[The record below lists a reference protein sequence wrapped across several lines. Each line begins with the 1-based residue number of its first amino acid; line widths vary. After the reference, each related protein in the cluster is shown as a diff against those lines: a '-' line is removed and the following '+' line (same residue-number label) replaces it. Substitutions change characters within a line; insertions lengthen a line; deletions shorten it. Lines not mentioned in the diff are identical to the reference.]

1 MPSVSQAQAGFMAM
15 SKTAK
20 GRAKLRAH
28 GIKAAPASVANEYLK
43 ADTGQKTSKLPKH
56 VLKRK

>member
-15 SKTAK
+15 SKTAA

-28 GIKAAPASVANEYLK
+28 GKKPAPVSVAQDYQN
-43 ADTGQKTSKLPKH
+43 ADRGRKIGKLAKH
-56 VLKRK
+56 VAKK